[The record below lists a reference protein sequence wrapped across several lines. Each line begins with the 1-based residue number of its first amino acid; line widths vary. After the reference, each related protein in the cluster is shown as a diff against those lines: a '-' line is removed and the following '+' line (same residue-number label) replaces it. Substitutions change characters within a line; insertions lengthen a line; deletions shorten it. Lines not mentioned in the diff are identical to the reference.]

1 MVQIPLEI
9 ERTKEVEE
17 EKEKDSSPQVE
28 RGRERKIIQ
37 SITMFFSVRN
47 ELGELSF
54 YRESS

>member
-17 EKEKDSSPQVE
+17 EKENDSSPQVE

>member
-17 EKEKDSSPQVE
+17 EKENDSSPQVE

-37 SITMFFSVRN
+37 SITMFFNVRN